1 MSDLRHFM
9 KTSSKRDLLALGVG
23 TVGNLALSQARALKG
38 AFQDSLQAARAGQ
51 PRPLLDSSRMTELMQ
66 RGLNDLNE
74 KAREYGDTRPYAT
87 RETLEHMFPRRVG
100 DLDPIDVPGVVA
112 HHIGVARFNPL
123 GVVRGLDPS
132 GVNTQVING
141 YTAEGTPINY
151 AAVPNVGL
159 PVATADRV
167 HQLAHELG
175 HVQNANDLRFLMRH
189 GFNDLPQE
197 LQDLS
202 RQTLINP
209 ILEARAENSA
219 QELLRGTP
227 SLGEPTMIGSL
238 MGAGRAAL
246 AGDLEGAK
254 LEGRRLL
261 GQTAPYSTYATAATA
276 SDPLY
281 NAAGAAGT
289 ELAAR
294 GVAAAERFKD
304 RLMSAAGRRA
314 RKLLT

>member
-1 MSDLRHFM
+1 MTTLRSFM

-66 RGLNDLNE
+66 RGLDDLNE
-74 KAREYGDTRPYAT
+74 KVREYGDTRPYAT
-87 RETLEHMFPRRVG
+87 RETLEHMFPGRVE
-100 DLDPIDVPGVVA
+100 DLDPIDVSGVSA
-112 HHIGVARFNPL
+112 GRMGVARFKPL

-141 YTAEGTPINY
+141 YTAEGEPSNY
-151 AAVPNVGL
+151 FFVPRTGL
-159 PVATADRV
+159 PILTADRV
-167 HQLAHELG
+167 PHLAHELG
-175 HVQNANDLRFLMRH
+175 HIQNAGDLRFLMRH
-189 GFNDLPQE
+189 GFNELPQE

-227 SLGEPTMIGSL
+227 GLGEPTMIGSL

>member
-1 MSDLRHFM
+1 M

-23 TVGNLALSQARALKG
+23 TVGNLAQSQARALKG

-51 PRPLLDSSRMTELMQ
+51 PRPLLDPSRMTDLMQ
-66 RGLNDLNE
+66 RGIANLTE
-74 KAREYGDTRPYAT
+74 KAQEYADTRPYAT
-87 RETLEHMFPRRVG
+87 RETLEHMFPGRVE
-100 DLDPIDVPGVVA
+100 DLDPARVNNS
-112 HHIGVARFNPL
+112 VARHLGIASYDPL

-132 GVNTQVING
+132 GVKTQVITG

-151 AAVPNVGL
+151 AGVPSAGL
-159 PVATADRV
+159 PLATADRV
-167 HQLAHELG
+167 PHLAHELG
-175 HVQNANDLRFLMRH
+175 HIQNAGDMRFLMRH
-189 GFNDLPQE
+189 GFAGPLQSDLQE
-197 LQDLS
+197 VL
-202 RQTLINP
+202 RQGVINP
-209 ILEARAENSA
+209 IIEARAENSA

-281 NAAGAAGT
+281 NAVGSAGT